1 MYAKASLL
9 FSMQGKKAR
18 DLRES
23 YTFSDFSLQHPVRHQ
38 VVSNNKLINIY
49 INDLANNLN
58 LFKDLM
64 KNFYLIE
71 FLLK

>member
-1 MYAKASLL
+1 
-9 FSMQGKKAR
+9 MQGKKAR

-23 YTFSDFSLQHPVRHQ
+23 YTFSDFSFQHPVRHQ
-38 VVSNNKLINIY
+38 VASKNKLINIY